1 MFNNNILK
9 QQKTIATICKTI
21 INLTMSQNNRFDN
34 RNNTNNTNNTQTI
47 ANNSKQY
54 KNNTINNKTIP

>member
-9 QQKTIATICKTI
+9 QQLTITTICKT
-21 INLTMSQNNRFDN
+21 MSLNNRFDN
-34 RNNTNNTNNTQTI
+34 RNNINNTNNTQTI